1 MSIYKALAQAKA
13 KIKPF
18 KKENDNPFFKTKY
31 ADLETI
37 KQAVDDALKECGLMI
52 VTRVKPT
59 SVVTSLVHIES
70 EQAIDSEF
78 PLALNLDAQKRGS
91 EITYARR
98 YSLQALLDLVAEDD
112 DGNQAAGKTQPPAN
126 EKKGFDPF
134 ETHRKALA
142 WIPTIQDPV
151 KLTEGWLAF
160 QTHKENFEKAKKA
173 DLYNEVANKFKER
186 ETILKGDDLF

>member
-1 MSIYKALAQAKA
+1 MSIYKALAEAKA
-13 KIKPF
+13 KIKSP
-18 KKENDNPFFKTKY
+18 KKENKNPFYNSKY

-37 KQAVDDALKECGLMI
+37 KEAVDPALTEFGLMI
-52 VTRVKPT
+52 VSRVTPI
-59 SVVTSLVHIES
+59 SVITSLVHIES

-78 PLALNLDAQKRGS
+78 PFAPNLDAQKRGS
-91 EITYARR
+91 EITYGRR
-98 YSLQALLDLVAEDD
+98 YSIQALLDLVAEDD
-112 DGNQAAGKTQPPAN
+112 DGNQAAGKTQPPAD

-142 WIPTIQDPV
+142 WIPTIQDPI

-173 DLYNEVANKFKER
+173 DLYNEVANKFKDR
-186 ETILKGDDLF
+186 ETILKGGEAF